1 VTADVEVMM
10 IQCDKCMVWQH
21 GECMG
26 IWGDEEAPDG
36 EFVTREA
43 C

>member
-1 VTADVEVMM
+1 MM
-10 IQCDKCMVWQH
+10 IQCDKCKVWQH

-36 EFVTREA
+36 E
-43 C
+43 